1 MAEDHYTEDDESRLM
16 TPSEVASLFG
26 VDTKTVTRW
35 SKSGKLPPALR
46 TLGGHRRYREAAV
59 LAARA
64 AASAGRGL
72 IPAPRKPVDVEAG
85 PVDDPSAMFDL
96 GEKGVTKRSAK

>member
-1 MAEDHYTEDDESRLM
+1 MAEDHYTEDDTSRLM
-16 TPSEVASLFG
+16 TPSEVGEMFG

-64 AASAGRGL
+64 AASAGVGL
-72 IPAPRKPVDVEAG
+72 IPAPRKAADDSEPVDELTAAFSVG
-85 PVDDPSAMFDL
+85 K
-96 GEKGVTKRSAK
+96 KGVARRPVK